1 MSNIYITE
9 PPTNGKV
16 CLNTTL
22 GDIEIELWSKE
33 CPQTCRNFIQLCM
46 EGYYDGCIFHRLV
59 KDFIVQTG
67 DPTGTGHGGE
77 SIYGDYFKSEFHQRL
92 KFNRRGLLGMAG
104 EKKDQN
110 GSQFFFTLGPTNELT
125 GKHTLFGKIEGKT
138 LYNMLR
144 LNEYHDVDA
153 NERPTYVN
161 KITGAKILSNPFPD
175 IKPRRDRERESKEAR
190 RERKKDKEPTK
201 VITKQ
206 TNLLSFGD
214 EAEEDEQEIE
224 AINKKIKSKSAHD
237 VLEDEVLS
245 KDAAVK
251 PDELGVYEEDETDKN
266 DRLDRVKERLKAK
279 KRKVDFDEP
288 ADDDDLEKMIDEE
301 KEFMKKAELE
311 KAQEELRQ
319 LQKDYKKATRVPK
332 EPTVVD
338 EDATATEGMK
348 SYKKMKLKF
357 KSGSKGIVKSVNP
370 KREEQTMSLLERFQ
384 TKLNRASVQGI
395 LLDKKVDMS
404 DIRTQEEIIMATSE
418 DQGKIDLDANDVE
431 GEEWMVHQLVAPVET
446 TTNEQNKSLGITGV
460 SKARDANMKDTDDD
474 WYPIDDPRNR
484 MNIRKR
490 EKDIE

>member
-16 CLNTTL
+16 CLQTTL

-46 EGYYDGCIFHRLV
+46 EGYYDGF
-59 KDFIVQTG
+59 QTG

-110 GSQFFFTLGPTNELT
+110 GPTNELT
-125 GKHTLFGKIEGKT
+125 SKHTLFGKIEGKT

-175 IKPRRDRERESKEAR
+175 IKPRRDREREGKEAR
-190 RERKKDKEPTK
+190 RERKKDKEPAK

-214 EAEEDEQEIE
+214 EADEDEQEIA

-237 VLEDEVLS
+237 ILEDEVLS

-251 PDELGVYEEDETDKN
+251 PDELGIYEEDETDKN

-279 KRKVDFDEP
+279 KRKVDFEEP
-288 ADDDDLEKMIDEE
+288 ADDDDMEKMIDEE
-301 KEFMKKAELE
+301 KELTKKAELE
-311 KAQEELRQ
+311 KAQEELKL
-319 LQKDYKKATRVPK
+319 LQKEYKKATRVPK

-338 EDATATEGMK
+338 DATTTEGMK

-370 KREEQTMSLLERFQ
+370 KRQEQTMSLLERFQ

-404 DIRTQEEIIMATSE
+404 DIRTQEQIIMATAE
-418 DQGKIDLDANDVE
+418 DQGKMDLDANDVE
-431 GEEWMVHQLVAPVET
+431 GEEWMGHQLVAPVET

-460 SKARDANMKDTDDD
+460 SKARDANMKDTDED
-474 WYPIDDPRNR
+474 WYPIDDPRSK

-490 EKDIE
+490 EKEIE